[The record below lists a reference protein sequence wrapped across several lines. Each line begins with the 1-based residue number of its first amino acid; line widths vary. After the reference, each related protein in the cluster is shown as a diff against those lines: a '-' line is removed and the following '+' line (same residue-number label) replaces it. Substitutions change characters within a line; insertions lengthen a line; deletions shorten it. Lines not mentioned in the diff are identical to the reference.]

1 MTTVA
6 DLANLSVD
14 AVDAVI
20 TIATSTTI
28 SAAVFIGGATLVGIE
43 LPALTGTEC
52 SFLVSLDDSTFQP
65 LKDSEGTLITIT
77 FAAGASSHPLNANDF
92 VGWTDIKVKT
102 TSVQV
107 ANRTIKLVP
116 RAI

>member
-1 MTTVA
+1 MAAVA
-6 DLANLSVD
+6 DLANLSIDPVL
-14 AVDAVI
+14 AVI
-20 TIATSTTI
+20 TFATDDHV
-28 SAAVFIGGATLVGIE
+28 SAPVFIGGATLIGIE
-43 LPALTGTEC
+43 LPVLEGTEC
-52 SFLVSLDDSTFQP
+52 SFLVSLDASTFQP

-77 FAAGASSHPLNANDF
+77 FAAGSSSHPLNANDF

-102 TSVQV
+102 TTAQL